1 MLSLLCNTGNGPPLL
16 LPRRCPSRRNTLP
29 GGCARREVRC
39 HGEAAKG
46 GRRGED
52 GGGARRGGSG
62 GARGRRQ
69 VGGRLRGG
77 SRRREVAGHADVAD
91 VPGGER
97 AAVPA
102 VPGRRRVHA
111 VAARVR
117 RAGRDAIRRRHA
129 ERAAQPV
136 GVVVQAE
143 AAGGH
148 AGPSRRRDD
157 GRAGRPG
164 EPGHRQR
171 RQGGAARRAQVG
183 RLLGEH

>member
-1 MLSLLCNTGNGPPLL
+1 MA
-16 LPRRCPSRRNTLP
+16 RPSRRGWRWCSTW
-29 GGCARREVRC
+29 RR
-39 HGEAAKG
+39 
-46 GRRGED
+46 
-52 GGGARRGGSG
+52 
-62 GARGRRQ
+62 
-69 VGGRLRGG
+69 RGG
-77 SRRREVAGHADVAD
+77 SRRGEVAAHADVAD

-111 VAARVR
+111 VHAV
-117 RAGRDAIRRRHA
+117 DAIRRRHA

-157 GRAGRPG
+157 GRAGRSG